1 MAFCRKSASN
11 RGEPSRLFLSHLQSG
26 FTLLELLVAVFIIA
40 LISGF
45 AVLSLRGANL
55 DRQMEQEV
63 ERAGQLFRLAAQEA
77 VTQARPIG
85 VLVAEKSYGFL
96 LAGAD
101 AWELEQT
108 GPFRPRDIPRD
119 WRIEC
124 ECTPPGTLQASGL
137 SDEESAKLTPHFIF
151 YPTGEVEPFDLI
163 WRNAEGVARYRLTV
177 SPVGEVEI
185 LQTVDSL

>member
-1 MAFCRKSASN
+1 MLFCQKPAPN
-11 RGEPSRLFLSHLQSG
+11 RGVPGRLFLSRLQSG

-45 AVLSLRGANL
+45 AVLSLRGADL

-85 VLVAEKSYGFL
+85 VLVAEQSYGFL

-101 AWELEQT
+101 AWELEQS
-108 GPFRPRDIPRD
+108 GPFRTRDIPRD

-124 ECTPPGTLQASGL
+124 ECTPQGTTQAASQ
-137 SDEESAKLTPHFIF
+137 SDGESAKLSPHVIF

-163 WRNAEGVARYRLTV
+163 WRNGEGVARYRLTV

-185 LQTVDSL
+185 LQAGDLL